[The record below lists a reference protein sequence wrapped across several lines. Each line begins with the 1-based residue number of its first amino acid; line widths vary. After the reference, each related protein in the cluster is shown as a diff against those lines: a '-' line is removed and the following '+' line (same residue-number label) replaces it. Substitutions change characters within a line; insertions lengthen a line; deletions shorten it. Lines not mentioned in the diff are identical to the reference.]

1 VTRLRAD
8 VRTRIAAEIAA
19 AGGREVSFV
28 ADLDDDGDIAGAEVV
43 ARGTVDQV
51 LALPG
56 VAERGQMLLHNHP
69 SGVLEPSQADLSVA
83 ARLHDAGVGFGIVSN
98 DASELYVVVEV
109 PRARAR
115 ATIDAIEVASLL
127 GRDGP
132 VADALG
138 QYEDRPSQRDMA
150 AYVADLYN
158 DGGIGLL
165 EAGTGVGKSFAY
177 LVPAIR
183 WAAVNAERTV
193 VSTNTINLQE
203 QLAGK
208 DLPLLARAFAREGIA
223 PTFALLKGW
232 RNYLCLARLELT
244 MGGQLSLI
252 EESWVGELQRL
263 AAWARKTGDGSLA
276 DLAEPPP
283 SEVWDEVSAEPD
295 LCPRLKCPHFE
306 RCFLFE
312 ARRRAADADVV
323 VVNHH
328 LLASDVAVRRAQENW
343 QDAAVLPPYRRLV
356 LDEGHHLEDTA
367 AQHLGAQVTSWG
379 VVRLLG
385 RLERNGKGLLP
396 TLLAELAPMND
407 LLSAASVQLIR
418 QDLLRDVADARERAT
433 AVFRILANHLTTHEA
448 GEQRLTDAF
457 VDDPIWSD
465 GLGAALDDLL
475 RVFARLRDGVELVAD
490 RLELA
495 EEADRRSQLL
505 GELRGVVRRLQTASD
520 ALLLALRPQPGTPIV
535 RWIERRGSKPQG
547 DLPFPIGLAA
557 VPLDLAPI
565 LKESLFDRVET
576 IVVTSATLATG
587 GDFGFYRE
595 RVGLHLEPSRVRYE
609 EVLASPFDFPSQ
621 CLFGVPTDLADPR
634 GDQLGHDRALATVVL
649 ELAHASDGGMFVLFT
664 SHAALRRVASAV
676 RTALGSR
683 WPLLVQGEAP
693 RDLLLRRFRDAGS
706 AILFGT
712 DSFWEG
718 VDVPGKSLRALVL
731 AKLPFK
737 VPTEPLT
744 AARLERLEAEG
755 RNAFMHYLVPQA
767 ALKLKQG
774 FGRLIRTTTD
784 VGVVILMD
792 SRIVT
797 KRYGVLLLESLPP
810 ASRVIG
816 PWASVRTATEDFFAR
831 HGIGSPA

>member
-1 VTRLRAD
+1 MSRLLPV
-8 VRTRIAAEIAA
+8 VRDRIAEEIAA

-28 ADLDDDGDIAGAEVV
+28 GDLDGEGCVV
-43 ARGTVDQV
+43 AVQVIARGTIDAV

-69 SGVLEPSQADLSVA
+69 SGVLEPSQADLTVA

-98 DASELYVVVEV
+98 DATELYVVVEIPR
-109 PRARAR
+109 PRARVPL
-115 ATIDAIEVASLL
+115 DAVAVAALL
-127 GRDGP
+127 GHDGP
-132 VADALG
+132 VSAVLG

-150 AYVADLYN
+150 AFVTDLYN
-158 DGGIGLL
+158 EGGIGLL

-177 LVPAIR
+177 LVPAVR
-183 WAAVNAERTV
+183 WAQENGERTV

-203 QLAGK
+203 QLDGK
-208 DLPLLARAFAREGIA
+208 DLPLIARAFAGRGET

-232 RNYLCLARLELT
+232 RNYLCLARLDLAL
-244 MGGQLSLI
+244 GGQVSLL
-252 EESWVGELQRL
+252 EDGWAGELDRI
-263 AAWARKTGDGSLA
+263 AAWAKKTADGSLT
-276 DLAEPPP
+276 DLAEQPP

-295 LCPRLKCPHFE
+295 LCPRLKCPHFD

-323 VVNHH
+323 IVNHH
-328 LLASDVAVRRAQENW
+328 LLASDLAVRRAQENW
-343 QDAAVLPPYRRLV
+343 QDAAVLPPYRRLI

-385 RLERNGKGLLP
+385 RLERSGKGLLP
-396 TLLAELAPMND
+396 TLLAELAPLED
-407 LLSAASVQLIR
+407 LLSGASVTLIR
-418 QDLLRDVADARERAT
+418 EELLPDVGEARTRAT
-433 AVFRILANHLTTHEA
+433 TVFRLLADHLVAQTA
-448 GEQRLTDAF
+448 GELRLTDVFA
-457 VDDPIWSD
+457 DDPIWVAGLDVALD
-465 GLGAALDDLL
+465 GLL
-475 RVFARLRDGVELVAD
+475 RIFSRLRAGVELVAD
-490 RLELA
+490 RLELSA
-495 EEADRRSQLL
+495 EPDRRSQLL
-505 GELRGVVRRLQTASD
+505 AELRAVVRRLQTASD
-520 ALLLALRPQPGTPIV
+520 ALLLALRPQAGAPIV

-547 DLPFPIGLAA
+547 ELPFPVALAA

-565 LKESLFDRVET
+565 LKESLFDRIET
-576 IVVTSATLATG
+576 VVVTSATLATG
-587 GDFGFYRE
+587 GDFGFFRG
-595 RVGLHLEPSRVRYE
+595 RVGLTLPPTRIRYE
-609 EVLASPFDFPSQ
+609 EVLPSPFDFGAQ

-634 GDQLGHDRALATVVL
+634 GDQVAHDRALVTVIM

-676 RTALGSR
+676 RAGAAGR

-693 RDLLLRRFRDAGS
+693 RDRLLRRFREAGS

-718 VDVPGKSLRALVL
+718 VDVPGRSLRALVL

-737 VPTEPLT
+737 VPSEPLT

-755 RNAFMHYLVPQA
+755 QDGFMHYLVPQA

-774 FGRLIRTTTD
+774 FGRLIRTTSD
-784 VGVVILMD
+784 VGVVVLMD
-792 SRIVT
+792 SRVVT
-797 KRYGVLLLESLPP
+797 KRYGPLLLSSLPP
-810 ASRVIG
+810 AERVIG
-816 PWASVRTATEDFFAR
+816 PWPTVRTAAEEFFAR
-831 HGIGSPA
+831 HGIGAPA

>member
-1 VTRLRAD
+1 VSRLRAD

-69 SGVLEPSQADLSVA
+69 SGLLEPSQADLTVA

-98 DASELYVVVEV
+98 DARDLYVVVEV
-109 PRARAR
+109 PRARPR
-115 ATIDAIEVASLL
+115 ASLDAIEVADLL
-127 GRDGP
+127 GREGP
-132 VADALG
+132 VARALG

-183 WAAVNAERTV
+183 WAVVNGERTV

-208 DLPLLARAFAREGIA
+208 DLPLLARAFAREGVT

-232 RNYLCLARLELT
+232 RNYLCLARLELAL
-244 MGGQLSLI
+244 GGQLSLI
-252 EESWVGELQRL
+252 EESWVGELQRI
-263 AAWARKTGDGSLA
+263 AAWARKTADGSLA

-367 AQHLGAQVTSWG
+367 AQHLGARVTSWG

-396 TLLAELAPMND
+396 TLLAELTQMDD

-418 QDLLRDVADARERAT
+418 EDLLRDVADARERAT
-433 AVFRILANHLTTHEA
+433 AVFRLLADHLTTSEA

-457 VDDPIWSD
+457 ADDPIWSN
-465 GLGAALDDLL
+465 GLGVALDDLL
-475 RVFARLRDGVELVAD
+475 RVFARLGDGVELVAD

-505 GELRGVVRRLQTASD
+505 GELRGVVRRLQSASD

-565 LKESLFDRVET
+565 LKEALFDRVET

-587 GDFGFYRE
+587 GDFAFYRE
-595 RVGLHLEPSRVRYE
+595 RVGLQLEPNRVRYE

-676 RTALGSR
+676 RTSLGAR

-693 RDLLLRRFRDAGS
+693 RDLLLRRFREAGS

-744 AARLERLEAEG
+744 AARLERLEMEG

-797 KRYGVLLLESLPP
+797 RRYGVLLLESLPP
-810 ASRVIG
+810 ADRVIG
-816 PWASVRTATEDFFAR
+816 PWAGVRAATEDFFAR